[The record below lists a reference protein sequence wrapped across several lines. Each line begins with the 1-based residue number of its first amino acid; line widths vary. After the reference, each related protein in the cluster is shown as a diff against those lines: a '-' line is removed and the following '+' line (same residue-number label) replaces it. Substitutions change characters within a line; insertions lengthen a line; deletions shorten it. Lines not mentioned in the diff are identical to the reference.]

1 MEAYDSK
8 KIKYFEM
15 VKEPEFNEL
24 KREEQEKVVGVDRQ
38 TLWRWSKEVNWDKVR
53 EDTRKRY
60 SQEAPKVFSSIVK
73 RALKGD
79 GKAQELYLEYF
90 LGWSPK
96 QIRENIN
103 SSSELRELSDEELK
117 NRRKMAVLTNL
128 SDEELKKA
136 LEDRAAVNKILP
148 NE

>member
-1 MEAYDSK
+1 MDSMEAK
-8 KIKYFEM
+8 KLKYFEL
-15 VKEPEFNEL
+15 VKEPEFNEMI
-24 KREEQEKVVGVDRQ
+24 RTEQEKVIGVDRQ

-60 SQEAPKVFSSIVK
+60 SQEAPKVFGSIVK

-117 NRRKMAVLTNL
+117 NRRKMAVLTEL
-128 SDEELKKA
+128 SDDDLKKA